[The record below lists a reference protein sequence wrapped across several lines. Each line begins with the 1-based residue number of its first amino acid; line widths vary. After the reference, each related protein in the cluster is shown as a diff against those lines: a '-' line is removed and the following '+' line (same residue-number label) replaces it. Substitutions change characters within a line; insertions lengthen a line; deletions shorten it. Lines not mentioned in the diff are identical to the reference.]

1 MWGAAVR
8 MREKSWGARRC
19 GAHPNLTRKP
29 SESQSALRPASR
41 WYGTACYVTV
51 RYLTRSP
58 YGRGVFDRSSSPRAA
73 GPRVVRERRQKSTG
87 SGLIVF
93 WRYLHGR
100 LRASY
105 VAGAAGEVYASA
117 GAAGRAG
124 GAGRERGFQRY
135 VKRKLCT
142 RIVKQRGEVFRHA
155 HWISV
160 NHYVHYARIP
170 HKKYD
175 LAFSG

>member
-1 MWGAAVR
+1 MEGVSDKSFRAFSPGTRRRTGKMWGAAVR

-105 VAGAAGEVYASA
+105 VAGAAGRGLRRRASSSVHDSTGIFFFQVKSTPQLA
-117 GAAGRAG
+117 LPAGRAAPGVRG
-124 GAGRERGFQRY
+124 GF
-135 VKRKLCT
+135 
-142 RIVKQRGEVFRHA
+142 
-155 HWISV
+155 
-160 NHYVHYARIP
+160 N
-170 HKKYD
+170 D
-175 LAFSG
+175 M

>member
-1 MWGAAVR
+1 MEGVSDKSFRAFSPGTRRRTGKMWGAAVR

-105 VAGAAGEVYASA
+105 VAGAAGRGLRRRASS
-117 GAAGRAG
+117 
-124 GAGRERGFQRY
+124 
-135 VKRKLCT
+135 
-142 RIVKQRGEVFRHA
+142 
-155 HWISV
+155 SV
-160 NHYVHYARIP
+160 HDSTGIF
-170 HKKYD
+170 
-175 LAFSG
+175 FSR